1 MTKLEKFLKT
11 TKPHKSVLFDFEDE
25 ILQLKDKGYSAN
37 KIIEYLRSENV
48 NVTSRNL
55 NYWLKRQ
62 NHSSS
67 KKLSSQNNKS
77 TTKAIQTTKT
87 DAKKAVAALDSFF
100 TTSN

>member
-11 TKPHKSVLFDFEDE
+11 TKPHKSVLFDFENE
-25 ILQLKDKGYSAN
+25 ILELKNKGYSAN
-37 KIIEYLRSENV
+37 KIIEYLKSENV

-67 KKLSSQNNKS
+67 KKLSS
-77 TTKAIQTTKT
+77 KAIQTTKT
-87 DAKKAVAALDSFF
+87 DAKKAVEALDSFF
-100 TTSN
+100 TAPK